1 MDKDEVRKLLEQVA
15 DGTASVDDAMLRIKE
30 GLLQSYKDMG
40 FARPDLHRGLR
51 QGVPEVIYGAG
62 KHRSR

>member
-15 DGTASVDDAMLRIKE
+15 DGTASVDDTVQE
-30 GLLQSYKDMG
+30 
-40 FARPDLHRGLR
+40 
-51 QGVPEVIYGAG
+51 

>member
-30 GLLQSYKDMG
+30 GPLQSYKDMG
-40 FARPDLHRGLR
+40 FAR
-51 QGVPEVIYGAG
+51 AG
-62 KHRSR
+62 PAQRLAAGRA